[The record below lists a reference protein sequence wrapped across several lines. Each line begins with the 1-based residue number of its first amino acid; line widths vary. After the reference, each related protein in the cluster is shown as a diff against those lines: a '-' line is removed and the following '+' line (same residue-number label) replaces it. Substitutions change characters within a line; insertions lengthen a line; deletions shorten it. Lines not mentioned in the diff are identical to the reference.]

1 MDKKAEPAVLTADEA
16 HEFLG
21 RDKIS
26 RASLYAALQR
36 REIPNIR
43 LGRRIL
49 VPRGALEQWLQN
61 CAAAQQAVSG
71 DDPQR

>member
-1 MDKKAEPAVLTADEA
+1 MDKKAEAAVLTADEA

-36 REIPNIR
+36 REIPNVR

-49 VPRGALEQWLQN
+49 VPRAALEQWLQN
-61 CAAAQQAVSG
+61 AAAHKPVGG

>member
-1 MDKKAEPAVLTADEA
+1 MDKKSEPVVLTADET

-26 RASLYAALQR
+26 RASLYAALHR

-49 VPRGALEQWLQN
+49 VPRAALEQWLQN
-61 CAAAQQAVSG
+61 CTAAQPAVAGG
-71 DDPQR
+71 DPHR